1 MPSLSAK
8 KILALAVLVALALGG
23 AARPVAAE
31 GTGSISGRV
40 INDLDGDGDMFDDDE
55 PGLAGWNLRLQMDT
69 EDGQSPIV
77 RETRTDRGGRYS
89 FRRLPPG
96 NYSIWLPCEGQPKL
110 WLATAPNSLGE
121 YGTTVE
127 AGEDS
132 SLVDFWLDPL
142 DAPPPQDGSI
152 VGRLVWDE
160 NGDGTPDPSEP
171 EVAGWQVNASMMY
184 EAKCFPQ
191 QGQVTYAALDG
202 SFSFTGLMT
211 GRYSLGNPG
220 PSGRPHPDYVFD
232 APGTGQQME
241 DGYEYFNFLPEVD
254 VPENGSGSITIGVLD
269 VTGAGSISGEIY
281 ADSNENG
288 LHDADEPLVDCG
300 CWMGLMYRTP
310 HGYSP
315 VWSRV
320 TYSSAG
326 GVYAFS
332 GLRGGDYWV
341 ALLQPPGT
349 PTSPPAGFSG
359 YSIHLVTLRDG
370 EGLANVDFGLRPQPG
385 QPTRM
390 PQPTLEPATLPPPP
404 PLPPVGLPTTGSGGA
419 SDAAGRSG
427 AVAVSLALGAAG
439 ALATGSAFAARR
451 RRREAP
457 VTSSPNDR

>member
-8 KILALAVLVALALGG
+8 KILALAVLGTLALVLGG

-31 GTGSISGRV
+31 GTGSVSGRV
-40 INDLDGDGDMFDDDE
+40 INDLDGDGDMTDAEE

-77 RETRTDRGGRYS
+77 RKTRTDRGGRYS

-160 NGDGTPDPSEP
+160 NGDGIADPSEP
-171 EVAGWQVNASMMY
+171 GIAGWQVGTGMVD
-184 EAKCFPQ
+184 EPKCFPHEH
-191 QGQVTYAALDG
+191 QVTYTTADG
-202 SFSFTGLMT
+202 SFSFSGLMA
-211 GRYSLGNPG
+211 GRYNLANPT
-220 PSGRPHPDYVFD
+220 PSGTPRPDYVFD

-269 VTGAGSISGEIY
+269 VSGAGSISGEIY

-288 LHDADEPLVDCG
+288 LQEPSEPLVDCG

-310 HGYSP
+310 RGYYP
-315 VWSRV
+315 VWSHV
-320 TYSSAG
+320 TSSSTG

-332 GLRGGDYWV
+332 GLRGGEYWV

-370 EGLANVDFGLRPQPG
+370 EGLANVDFGLRVQPG

-390 PQPTLEPATLPPPP
+390 PQPTPASTPTPDVRLAPPAT
-404 PLPPVGLPTTGSGGA
+404 GAGGA
-419 SDAAGRSG
+419 SAGDSLAGLAAAL
-427 AVAVSLALGAAG
+427 AVAGSLAVS
-439 ALATGSAFAARR
+439 GSVLVGRWWRARFR
-451 RRREAP
+451 C
-457 VTSSPNDR
+457 

>member
-1 MPSLSAK
+1 MSRFLVRVLPVLLL
-8 KILALAVLVALALGG
+8 LALALALGG
-23 AARPVAAE
+23 AARLVAAQN
-31 GTGSISGRV
+31 TGSISGRL
-40 INDLDGDGDMFDDDE
+40 IHDLDGDGDMFNDDE

-160 NGDGTPDPSEP
+160 NGDGVADPSEP
-171 EVAGWQVNASMMY
+171 GIAGWQVGTGMVD
-184 EAKCFPQ
+184 EPKCFPHEH
-191 QGQVTYAALDG
+191 QVTYTVADG
-202 SFSFTGLMT
+202 SFSFSGLMA
-211 GRYSLGNPG
+211 GRYNLANPT
-220 PSGRPHPDYVFD
+220 PSGAPRPDYVFD
-232 APGTGQQME
+232 TPGTGQQME

-288 LHDADEPLVDCG
+288 LQEPSEPLVDCG

-310 HGYSP
+310 RGYYP

-320 TYSSAG
+320 TSSSTG

-332 GLRGGDYWV
+332 GLRGGEYWV

-390 PQPTLEPATLPPPP
+390 PQPTPASTPAPNGDLA
-404 PLPPVGLPTTGSGGA
+404 PPVTGTGGA
-419 SDAAGRSG
+419 SSDG
-427 AVAVSLALGAAG
+427 SLAGFAAALAVVG
-439 ALATGSAFAARR
+439 ALAVCGAIAARR
-451 RRREAP
+451 KTPFRR
-457 VTSSPNDR
+457 

>member
-1 MPSLSAK
+1 MSRFLVRVLPVLLL
-8 KILALAVLVALALGG
+8 LALALALGG
-23 AARPVAAE
+23 AARLVAAQN
-31 GTGSISGRV
+31 TGSISGRL
-40 INDLDGDGDMFDDDE
+40 IHDLDGDGDMFNDDE
-55 PGLAGWNLRLQMDT
+55 PGLAGWNLWLQMDT

-160 NGDGTPDPSEP
+160 NGDGVADPSEP
-171 EVAGWQVNASMMY
+171 GIAGWQVGTGMVD
-184 EAKCFPQ
+184 EPKCFPHEH
-191 QGQVTYAALDG
+191 QVTYTVADG
-202 SFSFTGLMT
+202 SFSFSGLMA
-211 GRYSLGNPG
+211 GRYNLANPT
-220 PSGRPHPDYVFD
+220 PSGAPRPDYVFD
-232 APGTGQQME
+232 TPGTGQQME

-288 LHDADEPLVDCG
+288 LQEPSEPLVDCG

-310 HGYSP
+310 RGYYP

-320 TYSSAG
+320 TSSSTG

-332 GLRGGDYWV
+332 GLRGGEYWV

-390 PQPTLEPATLPPPP
+390 PQPTPASTPAPNGDLA
-404 PLPPVGLPTTGSGGA
+404 PPVTGTGGA
-419 SDAAGRSG
+419 SSDG
-427 AVAVSLALGAAG
+427 SLAGFAAALAVVG
-439 ALATGSAFAARR
+439 ALAVCGAIAARR
-451 RRREAP
+451 KTPFRR
-457 VTSSPNDR
+457 

>member
-1 MPSLSAK
+1 MSRF
-8 KILALAVLVALALGG
+8 LARFIPVLLLLTFALALSDGEG
-23 AARPVAAE
+23 PVAAQ
-31 GTGSISGRV
+31 GTGSISGRL
-40 INDLDGDGDMFDDDE
+40 IHDLDGDGDMFDDDE
-55 PGLAGWNLRLQMDT
+55 PGLAGWNLRLQMHT

-160 NGDGTPDPSEP
+160 NGDGVADPSEP
-171 EVAGWQVNASMMY
+171 GIAGWQVGTGMVD
-184 EAKCFPQ
+184 EPKCFPHEH
-191 QGQVTYAALDG
+191 QVTYTAADG
-202 SFSFTGLMT
+202 SFSFSGLMA
-211 GRYSLGNPG
+211 GRYNLANPT
-220 PSGRPHPDYVFD
+220 PSGAPRPDYVFD
-232 APGTGQQME
+232 TPGTGQQME

-288 LHDADEPLVDCG
+288 LQGPSEPLVDCG
-300 CWMGLMYRTP
+300 CWMGLMYRAP
-310 HGYSP
+310 RGYYP

-320 TYSSAG
+320 TSSSTG

-332 GLRGGDYWV
+332 GLRGGEYWV

-390 PQPTLEPATLPPPP
+390 PQPTPASTPAPNGDLAPPVTGTDGPPPAS
-404 PLPPVGLPTTGSGGA
+404 GL
-419 SDAAGRSG
+419 AGF
-427 AVAVSLALGAAG
+427 AVALAVVG
-439 ALATGSAFAARR
+439 ALAVCGAIAARR
-451 RRREAP
+451 KTPFRR
-457 VTSSPNDR
+457 

>member
-1 MPSLSAK
+1 MLRFLMRMFPAIFL
-8 KILALAVLVALALGG
+8 LALAFALSDG
-23 AARPVAAE
+23 ARPAAAQN
-31 GTGSISGRV
+31 TGSISGRL
-40 INDLDGDGDMFDDDE
+40 IHDLDGDGDMFDDDE

-121 YGTTVE
+121 YGTIVE

-160 NGDGTPDPSEP
+160 NADGVPDPSESG
-171 EVAGWQVNASMMY
+171 VAGWQVGTGMVD
-184 EAKCFPQ
+184 EPKCFPHEH
-191 QGQVTYAALDG
+191 QVTYTAADG
-202 SFSFTGLMT
+202 SFSFSGLMA
-211 GRYSLGNPG
+211 GRYNLANPT
-220 PSGRPHPDYVFD
+220 PSGAPRPDYVFD

-288 LHDADEPLVDCG
+288 LQEPSEPLVDCG

-310 HGYSP
+310 RGYYP

-320 TYSSAG
+320 TSSSTG

-332 GLRGGDYWV
+332 GLRGGEYWV
-341 ALLQPPGT
+341 ALLPPPGT

-359 YSIHLVTLRDG
+359 YSFHLVTLRDG
-370 EGLANVDFGLRPQPG
+370 EGLANVDFGLRVQPG

-390 PQPTLEPATLPPPP
+390 PQPTPASTPTPQPRP
-404 PLPPVGLPTTGSGGA
+404 PLPPDVGSGGPPSSGSA
-419 SDAAGRSG
+419 LAGLSATL
-427 AVAVSLALGAAG
+427 AVAG
-439 ALATGSAFAARR
+439 ALAVGGSILLVSRPVRVRRKRPPAAG
-451 RRREAP
+451 
-457 VTSSPNDR
+457 

>member
-1 MPSLSAK
+1 MSRF
-8 KILALAVLVALALGG
+8 LARFIPVLLLLTFALALSDG
-23 AARPVAAE
+23 APPVTAE
-31 GTGSISGRV
+31 GTGSISGRL
-40 INDLDGDGDMFDDDE
+40 IHDLDGDGDMLDEDE
-55 PGLAGWNLRLQMDT
+55 PGLDGWRLRLQMDT
-69 EDGQSPIV
+69 ENGQSPVV
-77 RETRTDRGGRYS
+77 RETITSRGGGYS

-96 NYSIWLPCEGQPKL
+96 HYSISIPCEGQPKL

-142 DAPPPQDGSI
+142 GAPPPQDGSI

-160 NGDGTPDPSEP
+160 NGDGVADPSEP
-171 EVAGWQVNASMMY
+171 GIAGWQVGTGMVD
-184 EAKCFPQ
+184 EPKCFPHEH
-191 QGQVTYAALDG
+191 QVTYTTADG
-202 SFSFTGLMT
+202 SFSFSGLMA
-211 GRYSLGNPG
+211 GRYNLANPT
-220 PSGRPHPDYVFD
+220 PSGTPRPDYVFD
-232 APGTGQQME
+232 APGTGRQME

-288 LHDADEPLVDCG
+288 LQEPSEPLVDCG

-310 HGYSP
+310 RGYYP

-320 TYSSAG
+320 TSRSTG

-332 GLRGGDYWV
+332 GLRGGEYWV
-341 ALLQPPGT
+341 ALLPPPGT

-359 YSIHLVTLRDG
+359 YSFHLVTLRDG
-370 EGLANVDFGLRPQPG
+370 EGLANVDFGLRVQPG

-390 PQPTLEPATLPPPP
+390 PQPTPASTPTPQPRP
-404 PLPPVGLPTTGSGGA
+404 PLPPDVGSGGPPSSGSA
-419 SDAAGRSG
+419 LAGLSAAL
-427 AVAVSLALGAAG
+427 AVAG
-439 ALATGSAFAARR
+439 ALAVGGSILLVSRPVRVRRKRPPAAG
-451 RRREAP
+451 
-457 VTSSPNDR
+457 